1 MPAKKVVSFV
11 SSPFMESKENT
22 LNTHEDSYSSNIPS
36 FPNLLIL
43 GIIMIFTISLTLE
56 AFAKVNDR
64 YSITDTQAKSCM
76 LDFQDKHCNTLS
88 MGEECSK
95 IYKCIQRISN

>member
-11 SSPFMESKENT
+11 TSPLEESKENS
-22 LNTHEDSYSSNIPS
+22 LSISEYSYSSSIPS

-43 GIIMIFTISLTLE
+43 AIIIIFTISLSFE
-56 AFAKVNDR
+56 AFGKVNEQ

-95 IYKCIQRISN
+95 IYKCIQKISD